1 MTHGKA
7 IWKVTKDNAPS
18 SPFTVKLLVVPLG
31 PRACRLSSVPTVLSN
46 YISSSGLA
54 PLQKAPLSSPRPPPS
69 ILSRSIPCH
78 QKAWWN
84 KSKNKS
90 RDYSWRHEALA
101 SKNSLVILIWRY
113 SFYVKGVQFEDLL
126 WNLFSYVTKALLH
139 LKWATRLCQAKTK
152 T

>member
-1 MTHGKA
+1 MPSNFYS
-7 IWKVTKDNAPS
+7 VTKYPM
-18 SPFTVKLLVVPLG
+18 SPESDTED
-31 PRACRLSSVPTVLSN
+31 
-46 YISSSGLA
+46 
-54 PLQKAPLSSPRPPPS
+54 
-69 ILSRSIPCH
+69 

-126 WNLFSYVTKALLH
+126 WNL
-139 LKWATRLCQAKTK
+139 
-152 T
+152 